1 MESHIETYYEKL
13 APKYDANRFGNS
25 YGSFIHEQEIAV
37 LKKNLKEHDPKT
49 SLDLACGTG
58 RLMQFSDTGLDISPA
73 MVKISSGKFP
83 SKKFQIGNALNTQ
96 FPNKSFQ
103 TIICFHFL
111 MHLDERTTGLF
122 LKEAFRLLKP
132 GGHLIFDIP
141 SKHRR
146 IFTNHHQKG
155 WHGAN
160 DLTVGEILSLTCRN
174 WILRKYEGIMFFPI
188 HRMPVWIRAK
198 LRWIDSLFCKSI
210 FRKNAS
216 YLIFKLEKK
225 WPLNY

>member
-37 LKKNLKEHDPKT
+37 LKKILKEHDPKT

-96 FPNKSFQ
+96 FPMDFFQ
-103 TIICFHFL
+103 L
-111 MHLDERTTGLF
+111 
-122 LKEAFRLLKP
+122 
-132 GGHLIFDIP
+132 
-141 SKHRR
+141 
-146 IFTNHHQKG
+146 
-155 WHGAN
+155 
-160 DLTVGEILSLTCRN
+160 
-174 WILRKYEGIMFFPI
+174 
-188 HRMPVWIRAK
+188 
-198 LRWIDSLFCKSI
+198 LFCFI
-210 FRKNAS
+210 F
-216 YLIFKLEKK
+216 
-225 WPLNY
+225 